1 MTGNSGSFLLLPFNK
16 RKPSLFF
23 IRSFHIELSIHS
35 WEGNRATKKSKKTFR
50 SNPRQLSLHS
60 WKGRTLSEREVL
72 QMQKE
77 SIEKTA
83 SLDGT
88 DEELIDV
95 LIAIS
100 VIAKRLA
107 RKLQN
112 EQKGECQHEQ
122 NE

>member
-1 MTGNSGSFLLLPFNK
+1 MQKES
-16 RKPSLFF
+16 
-23 IRSFHIELSIHS
+23 IE
-35 WEGNRATKKSKKTFR
+35 KTAG
-50 SNPRQLSLHS
+50 LDGTDEELID
-60 WKGRTLSEREVL
+60 VL
-72 QMQKE
+72 IAQMQKE

-83 SLDGT
+83 GLDGT

-100 VIAKRLA
+100 VVAKRLA

-112 EQKGECQHEQ
+112 EQKGESQHEQ

>member
-1 MTGNSGSFLLLPFNK
+1 MTF
-16 RKPSLFF
+16 
-23 IRSFHIELSIHS
+23 SIVIMLDRGYFPPTPVHEAS
-35 WEGNRATKKSKKTFR
+35 
-50 SNPRQLSLHS
+50 
-60 WKGRTLSEREVL
+60 
-72 QMQKE
+72 KE
-77 SIEKTA
+77 STEKTA
-83 SLDGT
+83 GLDGT

-100 VIAKRLA
+100 VVAKRLA

>member
-1 MTGNSGSFLLLPFNK
+1 M
-16 RKPSLFF
+16 RKEIFKIIGIAKAQGTL
-23 IRSFHIELSIHS
+23 R
-35 WEGNRATKKSKKTFR
+35 
-50 SNPRQLSLHS
+50 
-60 WKGRTLSEREVL
+60 GRTAGSYSERKVL

-83 SLDGT
+83 GLDGT
-88 DEELIDV
+88 DEDEELIDV

-100 VIAKRLA
+100 VVAKRLA

-112 EQKGECQHEQ
+112 EQKGESQHEQ

>member
-1 MTGNSGSFLLLPFNK
+1 MWCKGQRSGA
-16 RKPSLFF
+16 RKEIFKIIGKAKAQGTLC
-23 IRSFHIELSIHS
+23 
-35 WEGNRATKKSKKTFR
+35 
-50 SNPRQLSLHS
+50 
-60 WKGRTLSEREVL
+60 GRTAGSHSEREVL

-83 SLDGT
+83 GLDGT

-100 VIAKRLA
+100 VVAKRLA

-112 EQKGECQHEQ
+112 ENKEESQHEQ

>member
-1 MTGNSGSFLLLPFNK
+1 MMKHHFEKIISKNFLEIGSF
-16 RKPSLFF
+16 S
-23 IRSFHIELSIHS
+23 
-35 WEGNRATKKSKKTFR
+35 KSKYIAVRKGKT
-50 SNPRQLSLHS
+50 Q
-60 WKGRTLSEREVL
+60 SEREVL

-83 SLDGT
+83 GLDGT

-100 VIAKRLA
+100 VVAKRLA

>member
-1 MTGNSGSFLLLPFNK
+1 MREEIFKIIGIAKAQGTL
-16 RKPSLFF
+16 R
-23 IRSFHIELSIHS
+23 
-35 WEGNRATKKSKKTFR
+35 
-50 SNPRQLSLHS
+50 
-60 WKGRTLSEREVL
+60 GRTAGSYSEREVL

-83 SLDGT
+83 GLDGT

-100 VIAKRLA
+100 VVAKRLA

-112 EQKGECQHEQ
+112 EQKGESQHEQ